1 MGESCGE
8 ALKLRLWTW
17 GPPSLTFYLWVERE
31 QVEAT
36 YENQTVRTSKSE
48 TDTALNLSL
57 KVTAKRMLSPRT
69 HAKVGLPP
77 SRILV
82 PWPADPAASVLLYL
96 SKVLL
101 LVGPGV

>member
-1 MGESCGE
+1 
-8 ALKLRLWTW
+8 
-17 GPPSLTFYLWVERE
+17 
-31 QVEAT
+31 
-36 YENQTVRTSKSE
+36 
-48 TDTALNLSL
+48 
-57 KVTAKRMLSPRT
+57 MLSPRT